1 MHAIELAIGQEGGEE
16 RAERFLGAIA
26 ADIRHLVECTDS
38 LIDHAGVGVELH
50 DPDPEA
56 LGIRPRRAGERFLVL
71 EDAFDEIGAAEA
83 GEFLDG
89 EIEDGP
95 IAAEAGG
102 IGGSLEDFG
111 DLLRI
116 GFGSDGGFYGT
127 ERNRGFF
134 R

>member
-1 MHAIELAIGQEGGEE
+1 MHTIELAIGQEGGEE
-16 RAERFLGAIA
+16 RAEGFLGAIA
-26 ADIRHLVECTDS
+26 ADHRHLVECTDG

-56 LGIRPRRAGERFLVL
+56 LGIRRRRAGERFQVL

-83 GEFLDG
+83 GEFSDG
-89 EIEDGP
+89 EIEEGP

-102 IGGSLEDFG
+102 IGVFLEDFR

-116 GFGSDGGFYGT
+116 GFGSDDGFYGT
-127 ERNRGFF
+127 ERNRGLF

>member
-16 RAERFLGAIA
+16 RAKRFLGAIA
-26 ADIRHLVECTDS
+26 ADLRHLVECTDG

-56 LGIRPRRAGERFLVL
+56 LSIQRRRAGDRYLVL

-83 GEFLDG
+83 GEFSDG
-89 EIEDGP
+89 EIEEGP
-95 IAAEAGG
+95 IAAEEGR
-102 IGGSLEDFG
+102 IGGFLEDFG

-127 ERNRGFF
+127 ERNRGLL